1 MFKVCVPGSGPF
13 HVSDSKEEKPV
24 LDQLPAIMAKG
35 EVKGDLIKRY
45 KCVQEEEGDL
55 LSNVSPT
62 SSGG

>member
-45 KCVQEEEGDL
+45 KCVQEEEGE
-55 LSNVSPT
+55 
-62 SSGG
+62 